1 VIAAPFGAT
10 AVSVCY
16 KRTKRWLRFCVL
28 APVGTSSFENDIE
41 RIEILA
47 ATPVTNAALLER
59 NLNYIYE
66 CAANARFADYDV
78 VSIARAAP
86 ALMYRL
92 FDLRVGLR
100 EKLSHYEMLGL
111 MTPAAVQGFRDVFRV
126 LRYVSDMLGEIASGH
141 PYMGESN
148 YLLRGFTGDENNTLI
163 NYVFYRDGAP
173 VGFRSGDVI
182 LVRGRAHNSAAIARI
197 GDVDSQFSHIGIV
210 HIDDA
215 GDHWMVES
223 LIEDGAIIN
232 PLAKALDHN
241 IVRAV
246 LYRNRDS
253 ELAARAAKSI
263 FDYVASSRVRGGKRI
278 LYDFSMRADDTRNLF
293 CSKLVRLAF
302 QQASGGAFTM
312 PTYPTRIV
320 RRNRDFLDRVGVATD
335 MTFAPADID
344 MESSFD
350 LVAEWQDYRETA
362 NIRLQDFTMDKLFE
376 WMERYNYRFEETSA
390 IKLVSLLGRFSA
402 HFSDHA
408 KQVLSSVF
416 PRVPAN
422 MPRKTVAVVAMLH
435 KTAEP
440 IYHELQ
446 HLNQQVVVETG
457 VPMHG
462 VDIFAALEAIRERD
476 GNRIGYLVR

>member
-1 VIAAPFGAT
+1 M
-10 AVSVCY
+10 
-16 KRTKRWLRFCVL
+16 L
-28 APVGTSSFENDIE
+28 APVASSSFENDLE

-47 ATPVTNAALLER
+47 ATPVTSSALLER
-59 NLNYIYE
+59 NLNCIYE
-66 CAANARFADYDV
+66 RAAAARFDDYDV
-78 VSIARAAP
+78 ASIAKVAP
-86 ALMYRL
+86 AVMYRI

-100 EKLSHYEMLGL
+100 EKLAHYEMLGL
-111 MTPAAVQGFRDVFRV
+111 MTPAAIQGFRDVFRV
-126 LRYVSDMLGEIASGH
+126 LRYVSDMLGEIASIEPSPGD
-141 PYMGESN
+141 GG
-148 YLLRGFTGDENNTLI
+148 YLLRGFTGEENNTLI
-163 NYVFYRDGAP
+163 NYAFYRDGRA
-173 VGFRSGDVI
+173 VAFRSGDVI

-210 HIDDA
+210 HIDDH

-232 PLAKALDHN
+232 PLGKALDHS

-246 LYRNRDS
+246 LYRNRDADF
-253 ELAARAAKSI
+253 AARAAKSI
-263 FDYVASSRVRGGKRI
+263 FDYVAASRVRGGKRI
-278 LYDFSMRADDTRNLF
+278 LYDFSMRPDETRNLF
-293 CSKLVRLAF
+293 CSKLVKLAF
-302 QQASGGAFTM
+302 AQASGGRFVL

-320 RRNRDFLDRVGVATD
+320 CKNRDFLDRVGVATD

-376 WMERYNYRFEETSA
+376 WMERYNYRFDETPA
-390 IKLVSLLGRFSA
+390 IKLVSLLGRFSS
-402 HFSDHA
+402 HFSESA
-408 KQVLSSVF
+408 KQTLSSAF
-416 PRVPAN
+416 PRVPVN

-446 HLNQQVVVETG
+446 RQNQQLVMETG

-462 VDIFAALEAIRERD
+462 LDIFSALEAIRERC
-476 GNRIGYLVR
+476 GNRIGYLVRHGSL